1 MRRNRRLELKP
12 WEGEGSGLDEIADV
26 VALTRLLAKGTPP
39 PRNASASLPLPDLR
53 AIARRSPPRR
63 VMIAALGRQAEQR
76 IRPALP
82 VDIGTAD
89 LSETKLLIEAD
100 GLRVLLV
107 HVGCQGRMFTQSELD
122 QQSADT
128 LASVVRIDEAPPP
141 GPTTRFD
148 HPDARLSRPGRGQA
162 RPEMGGSPHPGFI
175 ADT

>member
-26 VALTRLLAKGTPP
+26 VALTRLLAKGTPL

-63 VMIAALGRQAEQR
+63 VMIAALGRQVEQR

-107 HVGCQGRMFTQSELD
+107 HVGCQGRMFTQGELD

-128 LASVVRIDEAPPP
+128 LASVVRIDEEGLHLRAVRHDE
-141 GPTTRFD
+141 TDRHVLRINRHRQRRF
-148 HPDARLSRPGRGQA
+148 R
-162 RPEMGGSPHPGFI
+162 
-175 ADT
+175 